1 MLNNLLTSEVRLNI
15 LKLLLLNSQRGYH
28 VRGIVRAVKA
38 EINAVRRELDNLF
51 EIGLVKKRQS
61 SNRIYY
67 RADTDHP
74 FFNDLLSLVSKEE
87 GIGKKII
94 ENEDQLG
101 RISYA
106 MLSLAFLRGRKSTAL
121 DVDLFIVGQVNLD
134 FLKKLVLEEESKLGK
149 EINYSV
155 MSKEEFVSRK
165 RTNDQFI
172 NRVLTQSRT
181 MLIGDEEQFYSIL
194 YTSENL

>member
-28 VRGIVRAVKA
+28 VRGIVRAVDA

-51 EIGLVKKRQS
+51 EIELVKRRQS
-61 SNRIYY
+61 SNRIYH
-67 RADTDHP
+67 RVNTEHP

-94 ENEDQLG
+94 ENEEELG
-101 RISYA
+101 KIDYA
-106 MLSLAFLRGRKSTAL
+106 MLSLAFLRGRRSTAL
-121 DVDLFIVGQVNLD
+121 DVDLFIVGQVNLEL
-134 FLKKLVLEEESKLGK
+134 LKKLVLDEENRLGR
-149 EINYSV
+149 EMNYSV

-194 YTSENL
+194 NTSENL